1 MKHHLNLT
9 EKQALVTR
17 YTGGETVS
25 AICMETG
32 ISKST
37 LYSWIKQYQPARTR
51 SGRVITRRIM
61 ILCSG
66 GVRNRKSSLRF

>member
-25 AICMETG
+25 AIC
-32 ISKST
+32 S
-37 LYSWIKQYQPARTR
+37 LLPVWIHWER
-51 SGRVITRRIM
+51 SRESRPIP
-61 ILCSG
+61 
-66 GVRNRKSSLRF
+66 

>member
-32 ISKST
+32 ISKK
-37 LYSWIKQYQPARTR
+37 YSLLLDQAVPT
-51 SGRVITRRIM
+51 
-61 ILCSG
+61 CSNSVWSCHNPEG
-66 GVRNRKSSLRF
+66 L

>member
-37 LYSWIKQYQPARTR
+37 LYL
-51 SGRVITRRIM
+51 G
-61 ILCSG
+61 
-66 GVRNRKSSLRF
+66 SSSTNLLELGLVVS

>member
-37 LYSWIKQYQPARTR
+37 LYSWIKQ
-51 SGRVITRRIM
+51 
-61 ILCSG
+61 
-66 GVRNRKSSLRF
+66 